1 MTSDID
7 ISLAPSMEA
16 ESSDASS
23 EDTFTSAVDEQAAGE
38 PTGSGSG
45 LGTSTEDS
53 LPAFLKL
60 SRGGKRS
67 RFEGI
72 MGPS

>member
-7 ISLAPSMEA
+7 ISLSPAMEA

-23 EDTFTSAVDEQAAGE
+23 EATFTSAVDEQAASE

-45 LGTSTEDS
+45 LGTSTDDS

-60 SRGGKRS
+60 SRAGTRS
-67 RFEGI
+67 RFEEI
-72 MGPS
+72 MVPS